1 MNSQNPNKNFK
12 VFSGIRSFTKLDD
25 GYISVTDVET
35 NYSIVEDYKVVYDI
49 LKIILTEQRFD
60 VFVREVSAGNS
71 VVYNFLTN
79 KLSFVRDKEEELMKS
94 ALSKELKHSVI
105 ESRYLDGDEKK
116 EFFLN

>member
-1 MNSQNPNKNFK
+1 M
-12 VFSGIRSFTKLDD
+12 KLDD
-25 GYISVTDVET
+25 GYIVVTDVET
-35 NYSIVEDYKVVYDI
+35 NYSVVENYKVVYDI

-94 ALSKELKHSVI
+94 ALSKELKSSVI
-105 ESRYLDGDEKK
+105 ESRYLDEDDKK
-116 EFFLN
+116 EYFLN